1 MTSHAKL
8 SPSAAHRW
16 MHCAG
21 SMILEKDIPDS
32 TSEHADLGTAAHFL
46 ASESLEQGK
55 NATDFLNRQIYIK
68 DGAAHWSDLDEQ
80 VKLSSYF
87 TVDLEMTENVQV
99 YLDAVRSQAEGNELL
114 VEQRV
119 EFSNYINSEN
129 AFGTSDAIVLTADEI
144 QVHDLKYGRGV
155 KVIAE
160 NNEQLKLYGLGAL
173 NEFGLIGDFKQVRMV
188 IHQPRL
194 GYMSEAVCTIEELEA
209 FAQEAKSSAEYIRCL
224 EIGLDDGDGD
234 GGAIADLEASFNP
247 GEKQCQWCKAK
258 ANCEALAKHNLQTV
272 LGDFDDLT
280 EVDLP
285 IEIAQA
291 TEQVANH
298 ENNKLGQLYA
308 AIPLLESWIKAIDSA
323 VHQKLHAGEPV
334 QGFKLVAGR
343 QGSRTWADAEEAE
356 KMLKSMRLK
365 TEEMYD
371 LKLISPTTAEKLKKA
386 EVIGPRQWTKVEAL
400 ITRADGK
407 PTVAPENDKRPAL
420 DINPQNDFDDL
431 TA

>member
-68 DGAAHWSDLDEQ
+68 DGAAHWSDIDEQ

-129 AFGTSDAIVLTADEI
+129 AFGTSDAVVLTADEI
-144 QVHDLKYGRGV
+144 QIHDLKYGRGV
-155 KVIAE
+155 KVDAE

-173 NEFGLIGDFKQVRMV
+173 NEFGLIGDYKQVRMV

-209 FAQEAKSSAEYIRCL
+209 FAQEAKTSAEYIRCL
-224 EIGLDDGDGD
+224 EVGLDEGD
-234 GGAIADLEASFNP
+234 GGAIADFEGSFNP

-280 EVDLP
+280 QVDLQAD
-285 IEIAQA
+285 IAHA

-298 ENNKLGQLYA
+298 ENDKLGQLYA

-343 QGSRTWADAEEAE
+343 QGARTWANPEEAE

-400 ITRADGK
+400 ITRADCK
-407 PTVAPENDKRPAL
+407 ATVAPISDKRPAL
-420 DINPQNDFDDL
+420 DVNPQNDFEDL

>member
-129 AFGTSDAIVLTADEI
+129 AFGTSDAVVLTADEI
-144 QVHDLKYGRGV
+144 QIHDLKYGRGV
-155 KVIAE
+155 KVDAE

-173 NEFGLIGDFKQVRMV
+173 NEFGLVGDYKQVRMV

-209 FAQEAKSSAEYIRCL
+209 FANEAKTSAEYIRCL
-224 EIGLDDGDGD
+224 EIGLDEGD
-234 GGAIADLEASFNP
+234 GGAIADFEGSFNP

-280 EVDLP
+280 QVDLQAD
-285 IEIAQA
+285 IAQA

-298 ENNKLGQLYA
+298 ENDKLGQLYA

-323 VHQKLHAGEPV
+323 VHQKLHAGESV
-334 QGFKLVAGR
+334 KGFKLVAGR
-343 QGSRTWADAEEAE
+343 QGARTWANPEDAEA
-356 KMLKSMRLK
+356 MLKSMRLK

-407 PTVAPENDKRPAL
+407 ATVAPISDKRPAL
-420 DINPQNDFDDL
+420 DVNPQNDFDDL

>member
-8 SPSAAHRW
+8 SPSSAHRW
-16 MHCAG
+16 MNCAG

-32 TSEHADLGTAAHFL
+32 SSEHADLGTAAHFL

-55 NATDFLNRQIYIK
+55 NATDFLHSGINIV
-68 DGAAHWSDLDEQ
+68 DGIASWDKGPFAGDR
-80 VKLSSYF
+80 KYF
-87 TVDLEMTENVQV
+87 RVDLEMTENVQV
-99 YLDAVRSQAEGNELL
+99 YIDAVRSQADGNQLL

-129 AFGTSDAIVLTADEI
+129 AFGTSDAVVLTENEI
-144 QVHDLKYGRGV
+144 QIHDLKYGRGV
-155 KVIAE
+155 KVDAE
-160 NNEQLKLYGLGAL
+160 NNEQLKLYALGAL
-173 NEFGLIGDFKQVRMV
+173 NEFGLIGDYKQVRMV

-194 GYMSEAVCTIEELEA
+194 GYVSEAVCTIAELEE
-209 FAQEAKSSAEYIRCL
+209 FAREAQSAASYIRCL
-224 EIGLDDGDGD
+224 EVGLDDGD
-234 GGAIADLEASFNP
+234 GGAIADFEAAFNP

-258 ANCEALAKHNLQTV
+258 ATCEALAKHNLQTV

-280 EVDLP
+280 QVDLQT
-285 IEIAQA
+285 EIAAA
-291 TEQVANH
+291 TEQVASY
-298 ENNKLGQLYA
+298 ENDRLGKLYA

-323 VHQKLHAGEPV
+323 VHQKLHAGEAV
-334 QGFKLVAGR
+334 QGFKLV
-343 QGSRTWADAEEAE
+343 QGKQGNRTWANPEEAE
-356 KMLKSMRLK
+356 AVLKSMRLK

-371 LKLISPTTAEKLKKA
+371 LKLISPTSAEKLKKA

-407 PTVAPENDKRPAL
+407 PTVAPESDKRPAL
-420 DINPQNDFDDL
+420 DVNPQNDFDDL

>member
-155 KVIAE
+155 KVDAE

-209 FAQEAKSSAEYIRCL
+209 FAQEAKTSAEFIRCL
-224 EIGLDDGDGD
+224 EVGLGEGDM
-234 GGAIADLEASFNP
+234 GAIADFEASFNP

-280 EVDLP
+280 EVDLSTD
-285 IEIAQA
+285 ITQA
-291 TEQVANH
+291 TKQVANH
-298 ENNKLGQLYA
+298 ENDKLGQLYA

-323 VHQKLHAGEPV
+323 VHQKLHAGEQV

-343 QGSRTWADAEEAE
+343 QGARTWANPEDAEA
-356 KMLKSMRLK
+356 MLKSMRLK

-407 PTVAPENDKRPAL
+407 PTVAPENDKRPSL
-420 DINPQNDFDDL
+420 DVNPQNDFDDL

>member
-1 MTSHAKL
+1 
-8 SPSAAHRW
+8 

-119 EFSNYINSEN
+119 EFSKYINSEN

-155 KVIAE
+155 KVSAE

-173 NEFGLIGDFKQVRMV
+173 NEFGLIGDYKQIRMV

-209 FAQEAKSSAEYIRCL
+209 FAHEAKTSAEYIRCL
-224 EIGLDDGDGD
+224 EVGLDEGD
-234 GGAIADLEASFNP
+234 GGAIADFEGSFNP

-280 EVDLP
+280 QVDLQAD
-285 IEIAQA
+285 IAQA
-291 TEQVANH
+291 TEQVVNH
-298 ENNKLGQLYA
+298 ENDKLGQLYA

-323 VHQKLHAGEPV
+323 VHQKLHAGESV
-334 QGFKLVAGR
+334 EGFKLVAGR
-343 QGSRTWADAEEAE
+343 QGSRTWVNPEDAEA
-356 KMLKSMRLK
+356 MLKSMRLK

-407 PTVAPENDKRPAL
+407 PTVAPISDKRPAL
-420 DINPQNDFDDL
+420 DVNPQNDFDDL

>member
-32 TSEHADLGTAAHFL
+32 TSEHAELGTAAHFL

-68 DGAAHWSDLDEQ
+68 DGAAHWSDLDEPM
-80 VKLSSYF
+80 KLSSYF

-155 KVIAE
+155 KVDAE

-209 FAQEAKSSAEYIRCL
+209 FAQEAKTSAEFIRCL
-224 EIGLDDGDGD
+224 EVGLGEGDM
-234 GGAIADLEASFNP
+234 GAIADFEASFNP

-280 EVDLP
+280 EVDLST
-285 IEIAQA
+285 EIAQA
-291 TEQVANH
+291 TDQVANH
-298 ENNKLGQLYA
+298 ENDKLGQLYA

-323 VHQKLHAGEPV
+323 VHQKLHAGEQV

-343 QGSRTWADAEEAE
+343 QGNRTWADPEEAE
-356 KMLKSMRLK
+356 AMLKSMRLK
-365 TEEMYD
+365 VEQMYD
-371 LKLISPTTAEKLKKA
+371 LKLISPTTAEKLQKA

-407 PTVAPENDKRPAL
+407 ATVAPISDKRPAL
-420 DINPQNDFDDL
+420 DVNPQNDFDDL

>member
-129 AFGTSDAIVLTADEI
+129 AFGTSDAVVLTADEI
-144 QVHDLKYGRGV
+144 QIHDLKYGRGV
-155 KVIAE
+155 KVSAE

-173 NEFGLIGDFKQVRMV
+173 NEFGLVGDYKQVRMV

-209 FAQEAKSSAEYIRCL
+209 FAHEAKTSAEYIRCL
-224 EIGLDDGDGD
+224 EVGLGEGDM
-234 GGAIADLEASFNP
+234 GAIADFEGSFNP

-280 EVDLP
+280 QVDLQSD
-285 IEIAQA
+285 IAQA

-298 ENNKLGQLYA
+298 ENDKLGQLYA
-308 AIPLLESWIKAIDSA
+308 AIPLLEGWIKAIDSA
-323 VHQKLHAGEPV
+323 VHQKLHAGESV
-334 QGFKLVAGR
+334 EGFKLVAGR
-343 QGSRTWADAEEAE
+343 QGARTWANPEDAEA
-356 KMLKSMRLK
+356 MLKSMRLK

-407 PTVAPENDKRPAL
+407 ATVAPISDKRPAL
-420 DINPQNDFDDL
+420 DVNPQNDFDDL

>member
-21 SMILEKDIPDS
+21 SMILEKDIPDA

-55 NATDFLNRQIYIK
+55 NATDFLNQQIQLTN
-68 DGAAHWSDLDEQ
+68 GVASWASQTESTGQ
-80 VKLSSYF
+80 SFF
-87 TVDLEMTENVQV
+87 TVDLEMSENVQK
-99 YLDAVRSQAEGNELL
+99 YLDAVRSQANGNQLL

-129 AFGTSDAIVLTADEI
+129 AFGTSDAVVLTDTEI
-144 QVHDLKYGRGV
+144 QIHDLKYGRGV
-155 KVIAE
+155 KVSAE
-160 NNEQLKLYGLGAL
+160 SNEQLKLYALGAL
-173 NEFGLIGDFKQVRMV
+173 NEFGLLGDFQQVRMV

-194 GYMSEAVCTIEELEA
+194 GYMSEDVCTIEELEA

-224 EIGLDDGDGD
+224 EVGLGEGDM
-234 GGAIADLEASFNP
+234 GAIADFESSFNP

-258 ANCEALAKHNLQTV
+258 ATCEALAKHNLQTI
-272 LGDFDDLT
+272 LGEFDDLT
-280 EVDLP
+280 QVDLQAELP
-285 IEIAQA
+285 QA
-291 TEQVANH
+291 TAQVANH
-298 ENNKLGQLYA
+298 ENDKLGKLYA

-323 VHQKLHAGEPV
+323 VHQKLHAGETV
-334 QGFKLVAGR
+334 EGFKLV
-343 QGSRTWADAEEAE
+343 QGKQGNRTWANAEEAE
-356 KMLKSMRLK
+356 ALLKSMRLK

-420 DINPQNDFDDL
+420 DVNPQNDFDDL

>member
-129 AFGTSDAIVLTADEI
+129 AFGTSDAVVLTTDEI
-144 QVHDLKYGRGV
+144 QIHDLKYGRGV
-155 KVIAE
+155 KVSAE

-173 NEFGLIGDFKQVRMV
+173 NEFGLVGDYKQVRMV

-209 FAQEAKSSAEYIRCL
+209 FAHEATAQVEFIHAL
-224 EIGLDDGDGD
+224 EIGVENPDGATCEDF
-234 GGAIADLEASFNP
+234 AASFNP

-258 ANCEALAKHNLQTV
+258 SNCEALAKHNLQTV

-280 EVDLP
+280 QVDLQAD
-285 IEIAQA
+285 IEQA

-298 ENNKLGQLYA
+298 ENDKLGRLYA
-308 AIPLLESWIKAIDSA
+308 AIPLLEGWIKAIDSA
-323 VHQKLHAGEPV
+323 VHQKLHAGESV
-334 QGFKLVAGR
+334 EGFKLVAGR
-343 QGSRTWADAEEAE
+343 QGARTWANPDDAEA
-356 KMLKSMRLK
+356 MLKSMRLK

-407 PTVAPENDKRPAL
+407 ATVAPISDKRPAL
-420 DINPQNDFDDL
+420 DVNPQNDFEDL

>member
-8 SPSAAHRW
+8 SPSSAHRW

-21 SMILEKDIPDS
+21 SMILEKDFPDS
-32 TSEHADLGTAAHFL
+32 SSEHADLGTAAHFL

-55 NATDFLNRQIYIK
+55 NATDFLNQQIQLTNGVASWA
-68 DGAAHWSDLDEQ
+68 DQTESTGQSF
-80 VKLSSYF
+80 F
-87 TVDLEMTENVQV
+87 TVDLEMSENVQK
-99 YLDAVRSQAEGNELL
+99 YLDAVRSQAEGNQLL

-129 AFGTSDAIVLTADEI
+129 AFGTSDAVVLTDTEI
-144 QVHDLKYGRGV
+144 QIHDLKYGRGV
-155 KVIAE
+155 KVSAE
-160 NNEQLKLYGLGAL
+160 SNEQLKLYALGAL
-173 NEFGLIGDFKQVRMV
+173 NEFGLLGEFQQVRMV

-194 GYMSEAVCTIEELEA
+194 GYVSEDVCSIAELEA

-224 EIGLDDGDGD
+224 EIGLGEGDM
-234 GGAIADLEASFNP
+234 GAIADFEASFNP

-258 ANCEALAKHNLQTV
+258 ATCDALAKHNLQTL
-272 LGDFDDLT
+272 LGEFDDLT
-280 EVDLP
+280 QVDLQAELP
-285 IEIAQA
+285 QA
-291 TEQVANH
+291 TAQVVDH
-298 ENNKLGQLYA
+298 ENDKLGKLYA
-308 AIPLLESWIKAIDSA
+308 AIPLIESWIKAIDSA
-323 VHQKLHAGEPV
+323 VHQKLHAGEAV
-334 QGFKLVAGR
+334 EGFKLV
-343 QGSRTWADAEEAE
+343 QGKQGNRAWANAEEAE
-356 KMLKSMRLK
+356 ALLKSMRLK

-407 PTVAPENDKRPAL
+407 PTVAPESDKRPAL
-420 DINPQNDFDDL
+420 DVNPQNDFDDL